1 MSSTWS
7 SEIGKFP
14 KKDPDHGSW
23 TRKIKHWFR
32 KLTKGKCCGGNCQ
45 SKGDNYGKRQSK
57 TKKRK
62 EKTKKRKEKER

>member
-7 SEIGKFP
+7 SGVGKFP

-45 SKGDNYGKRQSK
+45 SKGDNYGKR
-57 TKKRK
+57 
-62 EKTKKRKEKER
+62 